1 MNDYYQRRFF
11 RSGNTLRL
19 LWWAL
24 CGMVCGMLIGCF
36 TSCKSIE
43 YVPVETVRT
52 DTVYKSK
59 IIRDSVWLHDSVRV
73 EVKGDSTIIERWH
86 TKYVDR
92 LLVDTVYQSKSDTIS
107 VPVPVEK
114 KLTSW
119 QRVCIDYGKVMMG
132 ATALLVVF
140 IIVWLARKFK
150 LL

>member
-1 MNDYYQRRFF
+1 MNDYYDRRYF

-24 CGMVCGMLIGCF
+24 RVMVCSMLIGCLY
-36 TSCKSIE
+36 SCKSIE

-59 IIRDSVWLHDSVRV
+59 IIRDSVWLHDSIRV
-73 EVKGDSTIIERWH
+73 EVKGDSVIIERWH

-92 LLVDTVYQSKSDTIS
+92 LLTDTIYRS
-107 VPVPVEK
+107 KTDSIQVPVPVER
-114 KLTSW
+114 KLTTW
-119 QRVCIDYGKVMMG
+119 ERVCIDYGKLTMG

>member
-1 MNDYYQRRFF
+1 
-11 RSGNTLRL
+11 
-19 LWWAL
+19 
-24 CGMVCGMLIGCF
+24 MVCGMLIGCF

>member
-24 CGMVCGMLIGCF
+24 CGMVCGMLIGCL

-86 TKYVDR
+86 TKYMDR

-114 KLTSW
+114 KLTRW